1 MVNGLPDEYGK
12 ELADVRATWHSYIE
26 VCLQTGPTLCVEGL
40 HRGDHSHSDRR
51 GPGCAHGPGGGLSVD
66 DLWPDDIELARRD
79 EPDTA
84 RSLVPGLEKAAA
96 GLGLS
101 RSYTVKAVKSPRP
114 DEARTGRT
122 RWAFLVVL
130 RPTGDVADAAA
141 VTMLAAL
148 AARLGERGRGG

>member
-1 MVNGLPDEYGK
+1 MSTARSWPTCGT
-12 ELADVRATWHSYIE
+12 TWDSYIE
-26 VCLQTGPTLCVEGL
+26 TGLQTGPTPSG
-40 HRGDHSHSDRR
+40 RGGAAPRR
-51 GPGCAHGPGGGLSVD
+51 SQSPRPARPGCTHGPGGGLNVD

-101 RSYTVKAVKSPRP
+101 RSYTVKVVKVQLP

-141 VTMLAAL
+141 VTMLADL
-148 AARLGERGRGG
+148 AARFGERGRGG